1 VTADDMRGYRVAVS
15 PAMEANA
22 MGFTF
27 LGMPPPSS
35 GTVGIALVL
44 NILGGY
50 KSTEFLK
57 GFLGVHRLIEAVKH
71 MLAARMDL
79 GDPSFVNVAGNVS
92 EMLSPVYADRIRERI
107 ADNTTFPSDYY
118 LPK

>member
-1 VTADDMRGYRVAVS
+1 MD
-15 PAMEANA
+15 
-22 MGFTF
+22 
-27 LGMPPPSS
+27 
-35 GTVGIALVL
+35 
-44 NILGGY
+44 GY

-79 GDPSFVNVAGNVS
+79 GDPGFINVAGNVS
-92 EMLSPVYADRIRERI
+92 EMLSPAFADEIRQRI
-107 ADNTTFPSDYY
+107 ADNTTFPPAYY